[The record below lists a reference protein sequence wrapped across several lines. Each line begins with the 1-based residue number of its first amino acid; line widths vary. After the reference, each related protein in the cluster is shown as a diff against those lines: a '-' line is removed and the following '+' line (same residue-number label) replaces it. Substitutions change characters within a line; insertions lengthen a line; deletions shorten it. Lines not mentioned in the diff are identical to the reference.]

1 MTAPEGT
8 VEVEVSGRRIVGNG
22 VLEVELRPVDG
33 SPWPGHGPGAHVD
46 VHLPNGLIRQYSLLA
61 ASAGAETAKIAVLK
75 TADSR
80 GGSRFVHRAA
90 AARAPDPRE
99 RAQEHVRAGEDD
111 AHVVLIAGGIGVTP
125 LLAMARRLAARH
137 AGFEFHYR
145 VRTPDRAVYTAE
157 LESLVPAGAL
167 HVGADSDGSTFAPE
181 DVLRAAGP
189 HSTVYVCGPEPFMD
203 YVRKGALAAGIGA
216 EAFRVEHFKH
226 EADTEGRP
234 FVLTAARSKVTVE
247 VGATETP
254 AQVLD
259 RAGVFVPTACEQGVC
274 GTCVVGVLSGN
285 AGPPRRRADSAGE
298 GIRIGHHA
306 LLQQGHHFRARRRPL
321 IVQQYC

>member
-8 VEVEVSGRRIVGNG
+8 IEVEVSGRRIVGSG

-46 VHLPNGLIRQYSLLA
+46 VHLPNGLIRQYSLLS
-61 ASAGAETAKIAVLK
+61 ASEEDGTAKIAVLK

-80 GGSRFVHRAA
+80 GGSRFVH
-90 AARAPDPRE
+90 E
-99 RAQEHVRAGEDD
+99 RLRPGHRILVSEPKNTFELVEDD
-111 AHVVLIAGGIGVTP
+111 EHAVLIAGGIGVTP
-125 LLAMARRLAARH
+125 LLAMARRLAARN

-145 VRTPDRAVYTAE
+145 VRAPDRAVYTAE
-157 LESLVPAGAL
+157 LESLVPPGAL
-167 HVGADSDGSTFAPE
+167 HVGADSDGSAFAPE
-181 DVLRAAGP
+181 EVLRAAGP
-189 HSTVYVCGPEPFMD
+189 QSTVYVCGPEAFMD
-203 YVRKGALAAGIGA
+203 FVRKGALAAGIGA
-216 EAFRVEHFKH
+216 GAFRVEHFKH

-274 GTCVVGVLSGN
+274 GTCVVGVLSGTPDHRDVVLTPGEK
-285 AGPPRRRADSAGE
+285 ASGSVISLCCSRAATSELVVD
-298 GIRIGHHA
+298 
-306 LLQQGHHFRARRRPL
+306 L
-321 IVQQYC
+321 